1 MFMLARPNTMYIK
14 VQPKF
19 TDNRKE
25 TKMKFEYIIKGLARA
40 LGEAF
45 CFNIV
50 LPLWYLLIKITERN
64 DV

>member
-1 MFMLARPNTMYIK
+1 
-14 VQPKF
+14 
-19 TDNRKE
+19 
-25 TKMKFEYIIKGLARA
+25 MKFEYIIKGLARA